1 MKAWDIYTGDLFGPH
16 PVVLISCQPRIDAKP
31 QVVVLKCTSMKPAQ
45 ERLAKENETVLDT
58 QDGLEWKTL
67 CRCDL
72 LFTVDKASLKHRR
85 GSVTVE
91 RRRDIARKIIQGL
104 AIAGL

>member
-1 MKAWDIYTGDLFGPH
+1 MNAWDIYTGQLYGTH
-16 PVVLISCQPRIDAKP
+16 PCVLVSCQARVDAKP
-31 QVVVLKCTSMKPAQ
+31 QAVVLKCTSMKPGQ
-45 ERLAKENETVLDT
+45 EREARDNETILDDV
-58 QDGLEWKTL
+58 DGLDWKTL

-72 LFTVDKASLKHRR
+72 LFTVDKASLTHKR
-85 GSVTVE
+85 GAVTHE

>member
-1 MKAWDIYTGDLFGPH
+1 MKAWEIWTGDVFGPH
-16 PVVLISCQPRIDAKP
+16 PCVVVSCQARIDAKP
-31 QVVVLKCTSMKPAQ
+31 QVVILQCTTMRSGQ
-45 ERLAKENETVLDT
+45 ERLPKLNETVLDEA
-58 QDGLEWKTL
+58 DGLDWKTL

-72 LFTVDKASLKHRR
+72 LFTVDKASLVKKR
-85 GSVTVE
+85 GQVVPE

>member
-16 PVVLISCQPRIDAKP
+16 PCVLVSCQPRIDAKP
-31 QVVVLKCTSMKPAQ
+31 QIVVLKCTSMKPGQ
-45 ERLAKENETVLDT
+45 ERQARENETILDEA
-58 QDGLEWKTL
+58 DGLDWKTL

-72 LFTVDKASLKHRR
+72 LFTVDRATLSRKR
-85 GSVTVE
+85 GEVSPE

>member
-1 MKAWDIYTGDLFGPH
+1 MKAWDIYTGDLYGPH
-16 PVVLISCQPRIDAKP
+16 PLVLISCQERIDAKP
-31 QVVVLKCTSMKPAQ
+31 QVVVLKCTTMRTEAARKP
-45 ERLAKENETVLDT
+45 KENETVLD
-58 QDGLEWKTL
+58 QADGLDWQTL

-72 LFTVDKASLKHRR
+72 LFTVDKGTLSQRR
-85 GSVTVE
+85 GSVSWD

>member
-1 MKAWDIYTGDLFGPH
+1 MKAWEIYTGNIYSPH
-16 PVVLISCQPRIDAKP
+16 PCVLISYQARIDAKP
-31 QVVVLKCTSMKPAQ
+31 QVVVLKCTSLQPGQ
-45 ERLAKENETVLDT
+45 ERLPKPNETILDEA
-58 QDGLEWKTL
+58 DGLNWKTL

-72 LFTVDKASLKHRR
+72 LFTVDKASLSNKR
-85 GSVTVE
+85 GQVAPE